1 MNRKKTVL
9 EINACISTT
18 VRKGKSSIYTYSL
31 STVAPFAPVMLLLA
45 HWPFGRSAPVFS
57 LFGNDDNE
65 MGKTMRSESSS
76 RHVGEDVYEGWM
88 TEGPARTSASATDSL
103 LVIIM

>member
-45 HWPFGRSAPVFS
+45 PTGPLVVQPLSF
-57 LFGNDDNE
+57 LFLE
-65 MGKTMRSESSS
+65 MMIMKWERQCVLKVRLVMWVKTSMRA
-76 RHVGEDVYEGWM
+76 G
-88 TEGPARTSASATDSL
+88 
-103 LVIIM
+103 